1 MKIVFY
7 VGYYTNPWNANS
19 LNSTGLGGTE
29 QSVIHLAKQIAKF
42 LYNQVWIVGN
52 VIPDDID
59 GVKYR
64 TTQQFKKE
72 ESSVDT
78 IIGVGYIHYIKEF
91 ENFNYKNSIFWIHNT
106 DYYPWW
112 NGKEIVN
119 HRDLLLD
126 SKLKHIICLTK
137 WHKEVWLQKI
147 RDIANQNNFALD
159 RKELKNEP
167 QKFTG
172 FWADVPALI
181 RVALAKRNKISFFLS

>member
-42 LYNQVWIVGN
+42 PYNQVWIVGN
-52 VIPDDID
+52 VTPDDID

-91 ENFNYKNSIFWIHNT
+91 ENFNY
-106 DYYPWW
+106 
-112 NGKEIVN
+112 
-119 HRDLLLD
+119 R
-126 SKLKHIICLTK
+126 
-137 WHKEVWLQKI
+137 
-147 RDIANQNNFALD
+147 
-159 RKELKNEP
+159 
-167 QKFTG
+167 
-172 FWADVPALI
+172 
-181 RVALAKRNKISFFLS
+181 